1 MEFLS
6 AGTALASAS
15 VCYGWS
21 KVLNQANIVT
31 DLSVSSVVSEATRV
45 VGLSLSVVKV
55 ELRLEFVRVRLDVFR
70 PLV

>member
-1 MEFLS
+1 
-6 AGTALASAS
+6 
-15 VCYGWS
+15 
-21 KVLNQANIVT
+21 VLNQANIVT